1 MRPRLG
7 VLFFLVLLVSV
18 GVRAQNNPLVGTWKL
33 NLAKSKYSPGPPPK
47 SGTTKIVAVP
57 GGIRL
62 VADGVDDK
70 GQATRAAYTAK
81 FDGKDYPEKAS
92 IGGKPN
98 PNPNADAITWK
109 KSDDYT
115 YESTAKLKGQVMT
128 TTHYVIS
135 RDGKTR
141 TNTVTGKNAQ
151 GQAVNNT
158 IVYEKQ

>member
-7 VLFFLVLLVSV
+7 MLLFVVLLVSV
-18 GVRAQNNPLVGTWKL
+18 GVSAQNGPLVGTWKL

-47 SGTTKIVAVP
+47 SGTTKITAVA
-57 GGIRL
+57 GGINL

-70 GQATRAAYTAK
+70 GQATRASYTAK
-81 FDGKDYPEKAS
+81 FDGKDYPEKAT

-98 PNPNADAITWK
+98 PNNADAIAWK
-109 KSDDYT
+109 KIDDYT

-141 TNTVTGKNAQ
+141 TNTVTGKDAQ
-151 GQAVNNT
+151 GQTVNNT
-158 IVYEKQ
+158 LVYEKQ